1 MSAENLIAFRQIRK
15 SFWRGRQEVPALAHV
30 DLDVREGEFLAVV
43 GPSGCGKSTLLNM
56 AAGLMRPSAGEVLYR
71 NEPVR
76 EINLRV
82 GYVTQADSLL
92 PWSTVEENIAVP
104 LRIHGV
110 DAAERQRRVAEQV
123 ALVGL
128 SGFERAYPAQLSG
141 GMRKRAALAR
151 TLVYRP
157 ETLLMDEPFSALDAQ
172 LQLVMQDQLLQIVKA
187 TGATVIFVTHDLEEA
202 IALADRVAVLSA
214 RPSRL
219 LTVYEVP
226 FPRERDVYTIR
237 HTPEFDAIFKELW
250 TLLAP
255 SVQQERAS

>member
-1 MSAENLIAFRQIRK
+1 MTDALIAFRGIRK

-30 DLDVREGEFLAVV
+30 DLEVRKGEFLAVV

-56 AAGLMRPSAGEVLYR
+56 TAGLMRPSAGEVHYR
-71 NEPVR
+71 GAPVR
-76 EINLRV
+76 ALNLRV

-104 LRIHGV
+104 LRIQGV
-110 DAAERQRRVAEQV
+110 DATERRRRVAEQV

-151 TLVYRP
+151 TLVYGP

-172 LQLVMQDQLLQIVKA
+172 LQLVMQEQLLQIVKT
-187 TGATVIFVTHDLEEA
+187 TGATVVFVTHDLEEA

-219 LTVYEVP
+219 LTVYDVP
-226 FPRERDVYTIR
+226 FARERDVYTIR
-237 HTPEFDAIFKELW
+237 HTPEFDAIYKDLW
-250 TLLAP
+250 NLLAP
-255 SVQQERAS
+255 AVRQEQAS